1 MRSFVALLCVL
12 FISTGCSV
20 VVDGSVDGL
29 EPNPLQMR
37 DVTVSLRDFSP
48 HVEQLV
54 RVEWVENL
62 DLLVPPPAEGRVPLV
77 LATAVIDSA
86 PSDCMDIRMRR
97 GAPLVANR
105 VDFYADVNM
114 NGMVDPPEDGD
125 HTWREF
131 LDDNGELI
139 FIHDVQFEDLTVDPG
154 AALLNGFEVEITGAE
169 EHDGA
174 TATVLLIDEDT
185 LGADADV
192 VLPSVTVLYVTE
204 IESGTLSIALPG
216 VADSGEDYDIE
227 VRIGDNSLV
236 CTIDDQRTPVSGP
249 LRVEGE
255 LSSFTCAPGE
265 APDCGGLSTACDAGD
280 DTACADL
287 AWQCAFVDCGR

>member
-1 MRSFVALLCVL
+1 MRSLVALLSL
-12 FISTGCSV
+12 LILSTGCSV
-20 VVDGSVDGL
+20 VVEDSVGNLD
-29 EPNPLQMR
+29 PNPLQKR

-48 HVEQLV
+48 HVGQLV
-54 RVEWVENL
+54 QLQWVENL
-62 DLLVPPPAEGRVPLV
+62 DLIVPEPMPGRVPLV
-77 LATAVIDSA
+77 LATAVIESA

-97 GAPLVANR
+97 GAPLAANR

-114 NGMVDPPEDGD
+114 NGVVDPPEDGD

-131 LDDNGELI
+131 LDDNGELL

-154 AALLNGFEVEITGAE
+154 SALLNDFEVEITGAE

-185 LGADADV
+185 LGEDRDV
-192 VLPSVTVLYVTE
+192 TLPSVTVLYVTE
-204 IESGTLSIALPG
+204 IESGTLSLSLPG
-216 VADSGEDYDIE
+216 VADSGEEYDVE

-236 CTIDDQRTPVSGP
+236 CTIDNQRTPISDP

-265 APDCGGLSTACDAGD
+265 APDCGGLSTACDEGD
-280 DTACADL
+280 ENACADL
-287 AWQCAFVDCGR
+287 AWRCAFVDCGR